1 MRVPIV
7 VSVVVALVSSL
18 AHAETWALQG
28 SLPGPNGLEPGTVV
42 ISDQKIVAK
51 GKDVALPA
59 GARVIQ
65 VTGAILPGFIDLHN
79 HLLFDAYPRWRPDRK
94 FNNRYEWM
102 ETADYDRL
110 LGAPEQRLGRSNDL
124 ACDAIVYAEVKALAG
139 GATSVAGH
147 LTDPAC
153 ATGLVRNLDVASGF
167 AKPIVSAA
175 CKSKLPDGYAGLP
188 DVVVYEV
195 YPMEIQRQLGD
206 YYVCELRTGNLR
218 SLIVHLAEG
227 NPHDASAH
235 REFKMLVAG
244 DFLLPGLVILHGTA
258 LGAQDF
264 ADMNRAGVGLVW
276 SPRSN
281 DELYGGTA
289 NIPAARAAGLKIA
302 IGPDWSPTGST
313 GILEEIGYAAA
324 HYPAYFR
331 APQLLEMATSI
342 PAEIS
347 RLDDRIGTLEPG
359 HYADITVIGL
369 KDGSLDSLGT
379 ATAADVQLVVVN
391 GQPVYGEPSLVQRL
405 LPTGSKLDPIPVC
418 GTSKAVFLGD
428 TKAGRLGR
436 SWDDIT
442 TALQTQIG
450 QTLGSI
456 ECDPAGG
463 R

>member
-7 VSVVVALVSSL
+7 ASLVVTLLSSL

-28 SLPGPNGLEPGTVV
+28 SVPGPNGLEPGTVV

-51 GKDVALPA
+51 GKDVAVPA

-65 VTGAILPGFIDLHN
+65 VSGAILPGFIDLHN
-79 HLLFDAYPRWRPDRK
+79 HLMFDAFPRWRPDRK
-94 FNNRYEWM
+94 FNNRYDWM
-102 ETADYDRL
+102 ETADYNRL
-110 LGAPEQRLGRSNDL
+110 LGAPEGRLGSSNDL
-124 ACDAIVYAEVKALAG
+124 ACDAVVYAEVKALAG

-147 LTDPAC
+147 LTDPTC

-167 AKPIVSAA
+167 AKPTVSDA
-175 CKSKLPDGYAGLP
+175 CKAKLPAKYGGLP
-188 DVVVYEV
+188 DVAVYEV
-195 YPMEIQRQLGD
+195 YPMEIRRELGA
-206 YYVCELRTGNLR
+206 YYVCELKTGNLR

-235 REFKMLVAG
+235 REFKMLVAAE
-244 DFLLPGLVILHGTA
+244 FLRPGLVIIHGTA
-258 LGAQDF
+258 LGAEDF
-264 ADMNRAGVGLVW
+264 AGMNRAGVGLVW

-289 NIPAARAAGLKIA
+289 NIPAASAAGLKIA

-313 GILEEIGYAAA
+313 GMLQEIGYAAT
-324 HYPAYFR
+324 HYPSYFR
-331 APQLLEMATSI
+331 APQLLEMATAI

-347 RLDDRIGTLEPG
+347 RLDDWIGTLEPG
-359 HYADITVIGL
+359 HYADITVIGM
-369 KDGSLDSLGT
+369 KDGSLDSLGK

-391 GQPVYGEPSLVQRL
+391 GQPVYGEPSLVQAL
-405 LPTGSKLDPIPVC
+405 LPRSKLDLIPVC

-428 TKAGRLGR
+428 TKAGRQGR

-450 QTLGSI
+450 GTLGAI
-456 ECDPAGG
+456 ECDPAGN